1 MEVQSL
7 VALQI
12 QEGRV
17 EASLKNWSNYMSIVP
32 EVTLTLTVLKRVYPV
47 L

>member
-17 EASLKNWSNYMSIVP
+17 EASLKNWSKVIY
-32 EVTLTLTVLKRVYPV
+32 RVSTKAG
-47 L
+47 

>member
-7 VALQI
+7 IALQI

-17 EASLKNWSNYMSIVP
+17 EASLKNWSKVIY
-32 EVTLTLTVLKRVYPV
+32 RVSTKTG
-47 L
+47 